1 MDQYDYKTINIPK
14 GSEEEFH
21 RVFQSFGYRPIIS
34 QEVTLPRAMDGKI
47 QGKADMAHFY
57 NPKEADEALLGLS
70 LHLNDAPVDN
80 YVRLTYGRNRMSS
93 DFKNYSK
100 AEHLYNRMTYDC
112 YLLYGKAKKA
122 KKKRNLPGIFIAL
135 FLILLLGGIACTV
148 LGYFKGGYET
158 ALHDVFKANVW
169 GMLYWFGMAAAI
181 LGAFCFLLFGTLRRA
196 LQSAKY
202 GRYKNAM
209 LNLEEMKSDFRNAF
223 RHSQEVPPLDE
234 DKLELIEKVNKLQ

>member
-112 YLLYGKAKKA
+112 YLLYG
-122 KKKRNLPGIFIAL
+122 
-135 FLILLLGGIACTV
+135 
-148 LGYFKGGYET
+148 
-158 ALHDVFKANVW
+158 
-169 GMLYWFGMAAAI
+169 
-181 LGAFCFLLFGTLRRA
+181 
-196 LQSAKY
+196 
-202 GRYKNAM
+202 
-209 LNLEEMKSDFRNAF
+209 
-223 RHSQEVPPLDE
+223 
-234 DKLELIEKVNKLQ
+234 